1 MHFALLVSDG
11 DEVLPQHLN
20 LPPAPSYA
28 QLALQLR
35 QLAAND
41 VDNLRQLFADV
52 LAG

>member
-1 MHFALLVSDG
+1 VRY
-11 DEVLPQHLN
+11 LN

-28 QLALQLR
+28 QLAQQLR

-41 VDNLRQLFADV
+41 VGNLRQLFAEV